1 VSSVVVEEHGP
12 LIANGENRAA
22 PPHPQRFLAR
32 QPILNHRQE
41 VFGYELL
48 FRTGWENCFRGE
60 REQATRETLDSYLYM
75 GIESLAND
83 GLAFVNCTREALIGG
98 WVTLLPPKTTVL
110 EIMETVE
117 PDADLVEACIAL
129 RKMGYL
135 LALDDFVPR
144 PEMQPLVEIASYVKV
159 DIRHSN
165 AEMRRKIHGSMRASR
180 AALLAE
186 KVEDQEDLNIAISE
200 GYQYFQGYFFCRPT
214 IMTNREIPA
223 NRMNYLR
230 LLIELTRTPLNL
242 QEVCRIV
249 KLETSLTYRLLLL
262 ANSARWSRRADVTSV
277 QDAFMLVG
285 EDRFRAMVSV
295 AASCVLTQHQPPALI
310 SLSLER
316 ARFCELLAPL
326 AGESPNEQ
334 FMLGLLS
341 LLDAML
347 ETPME
352 LIVKSLPLRPEAKAA
367 LMEVGHPV
375 GASIGTA
382 NPVAVPLNL
391 IRSFEC
397 GNWEVCKAVADKL
410 GISEERLAGLYL
422 QSVKWATETL
432 AASQMPI
439 DTRVGGR
446 R

>member
-1 VSSVVVEEHGP
+1 MAVAKVQMYAKSPSPQSFRHGPQPGPGVSSVVVEEHGP

-230 LLIELTRTPLNL
+230 LLIGLDPDPAEPSGGLSH
-242 QEVCRIV
+242 C
-249 KLETSLTYRLLLL
+249 ETGDV
-262 ANSARWSRRADVTSV
+262 AD
-277 QDAFMLVG
+277 L
-285 EDRFRAMVSV
+285 
-295 AASCVLTQHQPPALI
+295 PPAAIGQLRA
-310 SLSLER
+310 LEQACRRHQR
-316 ARFCELLAPL
+316 AGCVHAGGRGPLPCHGVGGRLVCADPAPAPCADQPL
-326 AGESPNEQ
+326 AGTRALLRIAGPAGGGESQ
-334 FMLGLLS
+334 
-341 LLDAML
+341 
-347 ETPME
+347 
-352 LIVKSLPLRPEAKAA
+352 
-367 LMEVGHPV
+367 
-375 GASIGTA
+375 
-382 NPVAVPLNL
+382 
-391 IRSFEC
+391 
-397 GNWEVCKAVADKL
+397 
-410 GISEERLAGLYL
+410 
-422 QSVKWATETL
+422 
-432 AASQMPI
+432 
-439 DTRVGGR
+439 
-446 R
+446 